1 LIVVDDP
8 ALAEAIQQQ
17 WKARAEGE
25 LEVRK
30 LESAE
35 LGDPRRKRLAADAVI
50 YPSGLIGEL
59 AERGWIVPLSD
70 DSIGSPEFARRDIF
84 DLLRQ
89 HEIMW
94 GDQVYAVPLG
104 SPALTLIYR
113 PDMFE
118 KLGVKPPESWQQYG
132 ERCAQLARSRD
143 LLVGSENGPGDWHA
157 VAEPLGPGWAS
168 QVLLARAA
176 AYARHRSYFATLF
189 DLQSMEPL
197 IASPPFV
204 KALEELVAAAKF
216 GAPDSTKLTPADV
229 WKSLGSGR
237 CAMGL
242 TWPSAAEGGTENSPR
257 PGLLA
262 AAELPASAQAYHVGD
277 SQWQTREPT
286 ETGRVTLLSV
296 AGRLGSVV
304 KGSARSPAAAS
315 LLVRLSSAEWS
326 KDVSPRSPATTLY
339 RSSQI
344 PQAKTWTGESLSAEA
359 ATAYGELVQQ
369 VLGRTL
375 SLDSVRLPGRARYLT
390 ALDEA
395 VHAAIRGDRLP
406 AECLTE
412 AANQWCKITQ
422 DLGIENQRRAYWRSL
437 GKTPP

>member
-1 LIVVDDP
+1 
-8 ALAEAIQQQ
+8 
-17 WKARAEGE
+17 
-25 LEVRK
+25 
-30 LESAE
+30 
-35 LGDPRRKRLAADAVI
+35 
-50 YPSGLIGEL
+50 
-59 AERGWIVPLSD
+59 
-70 DSIGSPEFARRDIF
+70 
-84 DLLRQ
+84 
-89 HEIMW
+89 M
-94 GDQVYAVPLG
+94 
-104 SPALTLIYR
+104 
-113 PDMFE
+113 
-118 KLGVKPPESWQQYG
+118 
-132 ERCAQLARSRD
+132 
-143 LLVGSENGPGDWHA
+143 
-157 VAEPLGPGWAS
+157 AEPLGPGWAG

-216 GAPDSTKLTPADV
+216 AAPDSTKLTPADV

-242 TWPSAAEGGTENSPR
+242 TWPSSAEAAADGGTANSPR

-262 AAELPASAQAYHVGD
+262 AAGLPASAQAYHVGD
-277 SQWQTREPT
+277 SQWQAREPT

-304 KGSARSPAAAS
+304 KGSARSSAAAS

-369 VLGRTL
+369 GLGQTL
-375 SLDSVRLPGRARYLT
+375 SLDSVRLPGRARYLA

-412 AANQWCKITQ
+412 AANQWRKITQ
-422 DLGIENQRRAYWRSL
+422 DLGVETQRRAYWRSL
-437 GKTPP
+437 GKNPP

>member
-132 ERCAQLARSRD
+132 ERCAQLTRSRD

-369 VLGRTL
+369 VLGQAL

-412 AANQWCKITQ
+412 AANQWRKITQ

>member
-1 LIVVDDP
+1 
-8 ALAEAIQQQ
+8 
-17 WKARAEGE
+17 
-25 LEVRK
+25 K

-204 KALEELVAAAKF
+204 KALEELVAQVRRSGLDQAHAR
-216 GAPDSTKLTPADV
+216 GCLEVARLRALRDGLDV
-229 WKSLGSGR
+229 AQRRRGGNGEFASSRTAGCGRIAGLG
-237 CAMGL
+237 
-242 TWPSAAEGGTENSPR
+242 
-257 PGLLA
+257 
-262 AAELPASAQAYHVGD
+262 
-277 SQWQTREPT
+277 
-286 ETGRVTLLSV
+286 
-296 AGRLGSVV
+296 
-304 KGSARSPAAAS
+304 AS
-315 LLVRLSSAEWS
+315 L
-326 KDVSPRSPATTLY
+326 PRRRQP
-339 RSSQI
+339 
-344 PQAKTWTGESLSAEA
+344 
-359 ATAYGELVQQ
+359 V
-369 VLGRTL
+369 
-375 SLDSVRLPGRARYLT
+375 
-390 ALDEA
+390 
-395 VHAAIRGDRLP
+395 
-406 AECLTE
+406 
-412 AANQWCKITQ
+412 AN
-422 DLGIENQRRAYWRSL
+422 A
-437 GKTPP
+437 